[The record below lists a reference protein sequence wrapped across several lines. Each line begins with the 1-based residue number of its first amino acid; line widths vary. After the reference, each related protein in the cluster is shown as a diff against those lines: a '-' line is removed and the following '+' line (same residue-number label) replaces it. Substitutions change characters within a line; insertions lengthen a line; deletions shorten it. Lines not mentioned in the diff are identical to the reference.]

1 LTNNLILQENDPTA
15 CGNLFIV
22 NVTNCLWFVSC
33 NPFKGKIIPSTLLL
47 RGLYMAKKVILL
59 LGFIVFISACVIT
72 SPSEMFQTTPT
83 MCVECVQATICAENQ
98 SGDSCPLEVTG
109 IVEST
114 VTDTVQPETQ
124 TPSIVPTITGTRKP
138 TIEPTQTAEFTATEV
153 PTQTELPTYT
163 EVPTYTEP
171 APGSAPVAA
180 TEPAPQTAANNPTA
194 APEVVNTPIPALP
207 TPTVYLTQT
216 GDWLFKAQ
224 TGSPKYTKNF
234 VHPKLSCSW
243 SGVAGQVFGPGGV
256 PQPDVVVV
264 VSGDA
269 KGTPVNEVGL
279 TGTAPSYG
287 ENGYEIELP
296 TGPVNTSDSM
306 MIQLFDL
313 QGNELSMRYVFN
325 TYIDCKKALVIYNFV
340 QTK

>member
-1 LTNNLILQENDPTA
+1 
-15 CGNLFIV
+15 
-22 NVTNCLWFVSC
+22 
-33 NPFKGKIIPSTLLL
+33 
-47 RGLYMAKKVILL
+47 MAKKVILL

-83 MCVECVQATICAENQ
+83 MCVECVQSTICAEDQ
-98 SGDSCPLEVTG
+98 TGDACPVGVTTTS
-109 IVEST
+109 EST
-114 VTDTVQPETQ
+114 AVETVTPETQ
-124 TPSIVPTITGTRKP
+124 TPSIVPTITVTPKP
-138 TIEPTQTAEFTATEV
+138 TIEPTQTAVFTATEV

-171 APGSAPVAA
+171 APGSAPAA
-180 TEPAPQTAANNPTA
+180 TEPAPQTDANIPAA
-194 APEVVNTPIPALP
+194 APNVDNTPVPALP
-207 TPTVYLTQT
+207 TPTVYLTQS
-216 GDWLFKAQ
+216 GDWLYKAQ

-234 VHPKLSCSW
+234 VHPKISCSW

-269 KGTPVNEVGL
+269 KGTAVNEMGL
-279 TGTAPSYG
+279 TGSAPEYG
-287 ENGYEIELP
+287 ENGFEIVLP
-296 TGPVNTSDSM
+296 TGPVNTTDSM